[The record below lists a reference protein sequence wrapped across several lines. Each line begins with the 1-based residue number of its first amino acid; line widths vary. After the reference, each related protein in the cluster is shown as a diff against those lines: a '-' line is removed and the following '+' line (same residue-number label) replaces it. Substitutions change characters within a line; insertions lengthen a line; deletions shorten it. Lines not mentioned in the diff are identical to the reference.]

1 LSKIRNAGYFTF
13 VRAFILP
20 VGLLCILFAS
30 GIFIALAVGQQQPPS
45 EWFTALR
52 FEMCELPCWV
62 GIIPGQTTMGEA
74 EARVEEA
81 YSNSSLY
88 SVESEIE
95 YGAEELVIRVAYL
108 PTNYRT
114 AVVFTSDTGNL
125 SDQSLVQSIY
135 LVSDFRFYQQ
145 ARPTIP
151 ELITALGIAHQ
162 VRISSFEEIP
172 KLGLFFNNGQVAVL
186 VDRLTCDRVLI
197 TQRIFSILISDNAID
212 NGYFWLSQPAPWHGF
227 GQCHN
232 LEPDLFSNAG

>member
-1 LSKIRNAGYFTF
+1 
-13 VRAFILP
+13 
-20 VGLLCILFAS
+20 
-30 GIFIALAVGQQQPPS
+30 
-45 EWFTALR
+45 
-52 FEMCELPCWV
+52 
-62 GIIPGQTTMGEA
+62 MGEA

-151 ELITALGIAHQ
+151 ELITALGIAHH
-162 VRISSFEEIP
+162 
-172 KLGLFFNNGQVAVL
+172 GQVAVL